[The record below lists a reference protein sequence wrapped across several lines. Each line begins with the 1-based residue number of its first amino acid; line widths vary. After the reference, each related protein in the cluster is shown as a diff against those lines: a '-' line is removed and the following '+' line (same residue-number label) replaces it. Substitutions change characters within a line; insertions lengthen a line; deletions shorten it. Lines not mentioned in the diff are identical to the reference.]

1 MNLTEHE
8 GKAVLAAAGI
18 AVPRGRVV
26 TSAGE
31 TADAASAGPVVVKA
45 QVPTGKRGKAGGVR
59 FAATPAEAAAAASA
73 LLGSSIGGHPVRAVL
88 VEERLPIVREL
99 YAAVTIDPATKGPVV
114 LLSAEGGIDVE
125 DAAARGALRR
135 LSIDILDGF
144 SIAQATGLIAGLDLD
159 ARAAEVLVRLYDAWR
174 RSDAE
179 LLEINPLAVL
189 PDGALVAADAKLVV
203 DDASLGRQSLKPA
216 ISPHATP
223 AETRAAA
230 LGLNFHQLDGTVGV
244 LANGAG
250 LTMATL
256 DMVRHFGGAAANF
269 LEIGGDAYTQA
280 KPALELVL
288 ALPGIRSLVVNFC
301 GAYARTDVM
310 AGGVVEAWRALSP
323 TIPVFFSI
331 HGTGEDEAVA
341 LVREQLGIEPFDR
354 AEDAVKA
361 AVEAAR

>member
-1 MNLTEHE
+1 MNREEHQ

-26 TSAGE
+26 TSATE
-31 TADAASAGPVVVKA
+31 AADAASVGPVVVKA

-59 FAATPAEAAAAASA
+59 FAATPAEAAAAAAA
-73 LLGSSIGGHPVRAVL
+73 LLGSRIGGHPVRAVL
-88 VEERLPIVREL
+88 VEERLPIEREL

-114 LLSAEGGIDVE
+114 LLSTAGGIDVE
-125 DAAARGALRR
+125 DAASRGALRR
-135 LSIDILDGF
+135 LPVDILDGC
-144 SIAQATGLIAGLDLD
+144 SLEQATALTAGLDLD
-159 ARAAEVLVRLYDAWR
+159 GRAAAVLVRLYDAWR

-189 PDGALVAADAKLVV
+189 PDGSLVAADAKLVV
-203 DDASLGRQSLKPA
+203 DDAALTRQSLA
-216 ISPHATP
+216 ATLSPHATP
-223 AETRAAA
+223 AEARAAA
-230 LGLNFHQLDGTVGV
+230 LGLNFHQLDGPVGV

-256 DMVRHFGGAAANF
+256 DMVRHFDGAPANF

-288 ALPGIRSLVVNFC
+288 TLPGIRSLVVNFC

-310 AGGVVEAWRALSP
+310 AGGVVDAWRALAP

-331 HGTGEDEAVA
+331 HGTGEDAAVA
-341 LVREQLGIEPFDR
+341 LVRLQLGVEPFDR
-354 AEDAVKA
+354 VEDAVQA

>member
-1 MNLTEHE
+1 MNLEE
-8 GKAVLAAAGI
+8 YAGKAILAAAGI
-18 AVPRGRVV
+18 AVPRGRLV
-26 TSAGE
+26 TSPAQAAE
-31 TADAASAGPVVVKA
+31 AASSGPIVVKA

-73 LLGSSIGGHPVRAVL
+73 LLGSNIDGHPVRAVL
-88 VEERLPIVREL
+88 VEERLPIQREL
-99 YAAVTIDPATKGPVV
+99 YAAVTIDATTKGPVV
-114 LLSAEGGIDVE
+114 LLSAEGGMDVE
-125 DAAARGALRR
+125 DAAARGAIRR
-135 LSIDILDGF
+135 LPVDILEGF
-144 SIAQATGLIAGLDLD
+144 SIEQAAALIAGLDLD
-159 ARAAEVLVRLYDAWR
+159 TRAAVLLVYLYDAWR

-189 PDGALVAADAKLVV
+189 PDGSLVAADSKLVV
-203 DDASLGRQSLKPA
+203 DDASLARQSLMPIA
-216 ISPHATP
+216 LPHATA
-223 AETRAAA
+223 AEARAAS

-256 DMVRHFGGAAANF
+256 DMVRHFGGAPANF

-301 GAYARTDVM
+301 GAYARTDIM
-310 AGGVVEAWRALSP
+310 AAGVVEAWRALRPS
-323 TIPVFFSI
+323 IPVFFSI

-341 LVREQLGIEPFDR
+341 LVRQQLGIEPFDC
-354 AEDAVKA
+354 AEDAVQA
-361 AVEAAR
+361 SVEAAR